1 MTRLVKFANN
11 AVSRLA
17 GNITNIATTLTITP
31 GDGAK
36 FPALGAG
43 EYFPATLVKADGTLE
58 IVKVTARS
66 TDTLTIERAIEPV
79 GGVQTAHSFSAG
91 DKIELRLTA
100 GSVGSELDRLE
111 TAMGNY
117 VPKAGGT
124 MTGALGFTG
133 AAVNEAEGDAIASA
147 TTVDLDAATGNFL
160 HITGTT
166 AITTVTLGQGRGRTV
181 VFDGALTLT
190 NGANLILP
198 TGANITTAAG
208 DVAVFRGEGT
218 GVTRCVAYTRASGQ
232 PLVAVDLSS
241 YAPLASPTLTGTPT
255 APTATPGTN
264 TAQIATTAFVQ
275 TATNTQPSITIYTA
289 LEGANNN
296 VVWASG
302 LVTALALEVG
312 DVIRIQYSGYNK
324 LHSVESIISE
334 NHILVNFEH
343 AGNRGNG
350 SLKLPN
356 TTTNVT
362 FTRIAKWYNAPVG
375 LGQAWVNVTAARSAW
390 TNYTNTTGRPIEV
403 AVTYL
408 HSGNTVAQH
417 AFIVSGVEVGRSI
430 TRFGENEKASFTSA
444 IVPAGA
450 SYSAAHTAGW
460 LFCWAEL
467 R

>member
-79 GGVQTAHSFSAG
+79 GGVQTAYAFSAG

-111 TAMGNY
+111 MAY

-133 AAVNEAEGDAIASA
+133 AAVNEAEGNAIASA

-166 AITTVTLGQGRGRTV
+166 AITTVTLGQGRERTV

-232 PLVAVDLSS
+232 PISTVT
-241 YAPLASPTLTGTPT
+241 LANGGTG
-255 APTATPGTN
+255 
-264 TAQIATTAFVQ
+264 ATTQAAALQ
-275 TATNTQPSITIYTA
+275 ALGALGNITVAKTGAYT
-289 LEGANNN
+289 
-296 VVWASG
+296 VVGSDR
-302 LVTALALEVG
+302 G
-312 DVIRIQYSGYNK
+312 DVILCSGT
-324 LHSVESIISE
+324 LS
-334 NHILVNFEH
+334 LTLT
-343 AGNRGNG
+343 AAATLGNG
-350 SLKLPN
+350 FSFGVVNTGTGTITIDPNASETVDGAGTKVLKPGQSAILITDGSLWR
-356 TTTNVT
+356 T
-362 FTRIAKWYNAPVG
+362 VG
-375 LGQAWVNVTAARSAW
+375 LSGSGATGGGADEIFYENGKTVNVDYTITSGKNAMSA
-390 TNYTNTTGRPIEV
+390 GPITIASGITVTVPSGSTWVV
-403 AVTYL
+403 A
-408 HSGNTVAQH
+408 
-417 AFIVSGVEVGRSI
+417 
-430 TRFGENEKASFTSA
+430 
-444 IVPAGA
+444 
-450 SYSAAHTAGW
+450 
-460 LFCWAEL
+460 
-467 R
+467 

>member
-111 TAMGNY
+111 AAY
-117 VPKAGGT
+117 LPKAGGT
-124 MTGALGFTG
+124 MTGPLGLTG
-133 AAVNEAEGDAIASA
+133 AALNEAEGDAIASA

-218 GVTRCVAYTRASGQ
+218 GVTRCVAYTRANGQ
-232 PLVAVDLSS
+232 PLVPLGLALLEAHQKAADPHAQYIDQQRGDVRYVKLSQASALSLPAGSLIYYAGSVAPAGYLEANGAWISRTTYAALFAAIGIIYNAGDGSTTFGLPDLRGEFLRGWDNGRGLDAGRLIGSWQGDAIRNITGEYQPYPFGLTTNS
-241 YAPLASPTLTGTPT
+241 AKGAFASTTQDNRVAQQQGGANEGWGTVRFDASKVVPT
-255 APTATPGTN
+255 AN
-264 TAQIATTAFVQ
+264 
-275 TATNTQPSITIYTA
+275 
-289 LEGANNN
+289 
-296 VVWASG
+296 
-302 LVTALALEVG
+302 
-312 DVIRIQYSGYNK
+312 
-324 LHSVESIISE
+324 E
-334 NHILVNFEH
+334 N
-343 AGNRGNG
+343 
-350 SLKLPN
+350 
-356 TTTNVT
+356 
-362 FTRIAKWYNAPVG
+362 
-375 LGQAWVNVTAARSAW
+375 
-390 TNYTNTTGRPIEV
+390 RPRNV
-403 AVTYL
+403 AVLICIKY
-408 HSGNTVAQH
+408 
-417 AFIVSGVEVGRSI
+417 
-430 TRFGENEKASFTSA
+430 
-444 IVPAGA
+444 
-450 SYSAAHTAGW
+450 
-460 LFCWAEL
+460 
-467 R
+467 